1 MMVTGS
7 ILDSSLYLLKYPQI
21 PLLSL
26 GPPEGLAWL
35 LGSLSFKKILEFIY
49 LPVLGLGCGTW
60 DLQL

>member
-21 PLLSL
+21 PLPSL

-35 LGSLSFKKILEFIY
+35 LGSLLKKILEFIY